1 MAVTSQSTA
10 INATASP
17 AFSPREL
24 DFQVVR
30 GSSGLIATFEAFR
43 ESQGTSK
50 AEIARRADLYREAVS
65 RLLTA
70 ENPNP
75 TLKSIIQ
82 LLAGL
87 DLHMEIT
94 IRPTR
99 QDDSPYLVE
108 VGGKFGR
115 ERKVAG
121 EDF

>member
-1 MAVTSQSTA
+1 MAVISAKAPTGTPNPVLSE
-10 INATASP
+10 
-17 AFSPREL
+17 REL

-30 GSSGLIATFEAFR
+30 GSSGLIATLETFR
-43 ESQGTSK
+43 ESQGVSK

-87 DLHMEIT
+87 DLHMDIT

-99 QDDSPYLVE
+99 LNDSPHLVE
-108 VGGKFGR
+108 VAGLFGR
-115 ERKVAG
+115 ERKIAG

>member
-1 MAVTSQSTA
+1 MAVTSKSTA
-10 INATASP
+10 EATTSP
-17 AFSPREL
+17 ALSPREL

-30 GSSGLIATFEAFR
+30 GSSGLVATFEALR
-43 ESQGTSK
+43 ESQGMSK

-87 DLHMEIT
+87 DLHMQIT

-99 QDDSPYLVE
+99 KDDSPFLVE
-108 VGGKFGR
+108 VGGQFGR

>member
-1 MAVTSQSTA
+1 MAVISQPKGQIPT
-10 INATASP
+10 TGP
-17 AFSPREL
+17 ALSAREL
-24 DFQVVR
+24 DFQVIR
-30 GSSGLIATFEAFR
+30 GSSGLVAAFEAFR
-43 ESQGTSK
+43 ESQGMSK

-70 ENPNP
+70 EDPNP

-94 IRPTR
+94 IRPRR

-108 VGGKFGR
+108 VGGQFGR
-115 ERKVAG
+115 ERKIAG